1 MTGLEPSF
9 GFFLFTKAY
18 IRPVPGQA
26 KNFLKPP
33 ESLVHSGLSRFALAP
48 KDCGRSCG

>member
-1 MTGLEPSF
+1 MTGLEPSLCF
-9 GFFLFTKAY
+9 SAFVSGY
-18 IRPVPGQA
+18 IGARSGQA

-33 ESLVHSGLSRFALAP
+33 ATLVHSGFEPFALAP

>member
-9 GFFLFTKAY
+9 EFAFVNRAY
-18 IRPVPGQA
+18 IRPVQGQA
-26 KNFLKPP
+26 KNFLKLPAG
-33 ESLVHSGLSRFALAP
+33 LVHSGFWLFALAP